1 MKARYFWVV
10 PVALFCVAATA
21 YAAAA
26 RFTNVSAQDF
36 DPRRTYLVQA
46 QWLEGIG
53 CPTNAK
59 TAPFLPPDFDT
70 VGTGTYTDAA
80 CPTGDST
87 DKRNTGLLLVK
98 TGPTNNN
105 ASADATL
112 VNVARVEL
120 TELGYDIRKNGAP
133 ASATG
138 STCSNGSPR
147 FNVETDDGTFFVGCN
162 SPAGTPTTVSEGWTR
177 LRWGGS
183 VPLMAYNTSGV
194 LVDISGV
201 VVKKITIVL
210 DEGQDATS
218 GPPFFGLAVLDNIDV
233 NGTLVGSGTSVGG
246 GGAGRTTGHGGDQ

>member
-10 PVALFCVAATA
+10 PISLLAVVATA
-21 YAAAA
+21 SAAPKY
-26 RFTNVSAQDF
+26 TKVKAQDF

-87 DKRNTGLLLVK
+87 DKRNTGLLLAK

-105 ASADATL
+105 AAAEATL
-112 VNVARVEL
+112 TDVRFISL

-133 ASATG
+133 ASAVG
-138 STCSNGSPR
+138 SHCGAGSPR
-147 FNVETDDGTFFVGCN
+147 FNVETDDGGFFFVGCN
-162 SPAGTPTTVSEGWTR
+162 SPAGMATRTSDGWTR

-183 VPLMAYNTSGV
+183 VPLMAY
-194 LVDISGV
+194 
-201 VVKKITIVL
+201 
-210 DEGQDATS
+210 
-218 GPPFFGLAVLDNIDV
+218 
-233 NGTLVGSGTSVGG
+233 SVS
-246 GGAGRTTGHGGDQ
+246 GGAHGHLRSRGEEDHHRVRRGARRERRP

>member
-1 MKARYFWVV
+1 MKARYWVV
-10 PVALFCVAATA
+10 PVSLFCVATTV
-21 YAAAA
+21 YAAAP
-26 RFTNVSAQDF
+26 RFVNVRSQDF
-36 DPRRTYLVQA
+36 DPKRTYLVQA

-53 CPTNAK
+53 CPTSAK

-112 VNVARVEL
+112 VNVARTEL
-120 TELGYDIRKNGAP
+120 TELGYDIRKNAAP
-133 ASATG
+133 ASTTG

-147 FNVETDDGTFFVGCN
+147 FNIETTDGSLYFVACN
-162 SPAGTPTTVSEGWTR
+162 SPAGTATTTSEGWTR

-183 VPLMAYNTSGV
+183 VPLEAYNTSGV
-194 LVDISGV
+194 LVNITGF
-201 VVKKITIVL
+201 VVKSITIVF

-233 NGTLVGSGTSVGG
+233 NGTLVGSGTSIGG
-246 GGAGRTTGHGGDQ
+246 GGAGRTIGHGGDQ